1 MCGFLRKCLST
12 SLLTSSEHVSSNLPK
27 VTEGRWSGRQSLTG
41 RLLRAGNVGSDLG
54 LRGSQPHT
62 PSIAPGTTS
71 SEETAAEC
79 RGWLRNVLLRHCC
92 PPQPCTR
99 DRDSWGGDLNSTSLS
114 EIFPHSPSI
123 LGKYTLRRSPRE
135 TRTDAQLRPH
145 EEESPR
151 PLVTFS

>member
-1 MCGFLRKCLST
+1 MWLRGPVVPRFSVSRGDTGALTIVRWHSRALLSIYHKW
-12 SLLTSSEHVSSNLPK
+12 SLVSMWVFEEVSQYIFANVFRTFQKL
-27 VTEGRWSGRQSLTG
+27 TEGRWSGRESLTG

-71 SEETAAEC
+71 SEATAAEC

-99 DRDSWGGDLNSTSLS
+99 DRDSWGGDLNSTS
-114 EIFPHSPSI
+114 
-123 LGKYTLRRSPRE
+123 
-135 TRTDAQLRPH
+135 
-145 EEESPR
+145 
-151 PLVTFS
+151 